1 MLAPSSL
8 WFMLSGTFQSSYLII
23 RDDIFWVRSV
33 TKASSVRANVPSVGC
48 KQQPRTVQ
56 LQDLPNNVKN
66 RQWEKKRWFV
76 HLHLI
81 LFTWF
86 IHFYILTLDLFTA
99 KREPFCVSHLFS
111 HVIRFCTTHSFSPVI
126 FFPKWNPYD
135 FFFET
140 RNPYLSRLLRQFG
153 WKLH

>member
-8 WFMLSGTFQSSYLII
+8 RFMLSGTFQSSYLII

-33 TKASSVRANVPSVGC
+33 TKASSVWANVPSVGC

-86 IHFYILTLDLFTA
+86 IHFYILHLTYLRLSVSLFA
-99 KREPFCVSHLFS
+99 WVIYFHMWFVFARLIHFHLWF
-111 HVIRFCTTHSFSPVI
+111 FSPSEI
-126 FFPKWNPYD
+126 HMI

-153 WKLH
+153 QKLH